1 MNHDTNLISS
11 REGRIAAL
19 QKLNLLSNT
28 FMSVALQDE
37 ETCQYVLRIL
47 LGIEDL
53 VVREVRTQYTI
64 SKITSHGA
72 ILDVLAEDSNGKIYN
87 IEIQKRDT
95 LDHGRRT
102 RFYHSMIDS
111 EFLQKGKDYDELPDV
126 HIIYISETDLWKAG
140 RTTYSVKKFFEG
152 TDTVYED
159 GVTILYVNAAIDDG
173 TETARMMKYFKE
185 TDPEDTSQGMLSK
198 RVHFLKCE
206 EGGHDTMCEVMEQFI
221 ELGREE
227 GLEIGRE
234 QGILNLVDAF
244 REVGISDQIIL
255 QKMQDKFKLTREE
268 AEAYLKNKKI

>member
-1 MNHDTNLISS
+1 M
-11 REGRIAAL
+11 
-19 QKLNLLSNT
+19 
-28 FMSVALQDE
+28 
-37 ETCQYVLRIL
+37 
-47 LGIEDL
+47 
-53 VVREVRTQYTI
+53 
-64 SKITSHGA
+64 
-72 ILDVLAEDSNGKIYN
+72 LAEDSNGKIYN
-87 IEIQKRDT
+87 IEIQKRST

-126 HIIYISETDLWKAG
+126 HIIYISETDLWRAG

-159 GVTILYVNAAIDDG
+159 GVTILYVNTAIDDG

-185 TDPEDTSQGMLSK
+185 ADPDDASQGHLSK

-227 GLEIGRE
+227 GLE

-244 REVGISDQIIL
+244 REVGISDLIIS
-255 QKMQDKFKLTREE
+255 QKIQDKFKLAKEE
-268 AEAYLKNKKI
+268 AEIYLKK